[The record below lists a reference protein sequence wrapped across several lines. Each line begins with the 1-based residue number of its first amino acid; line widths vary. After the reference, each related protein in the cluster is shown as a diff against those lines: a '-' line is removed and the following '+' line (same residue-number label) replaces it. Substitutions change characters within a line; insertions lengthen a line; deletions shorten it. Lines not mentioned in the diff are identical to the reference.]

1 MPLYD
6 KILFDLGGVLLT
18 NGWDHAERDAAIE
31 AFHLDK
37 AELERR
43 HTEIFEQW
51 ERGEITMGAYLDFAV
66 FHEPRNFS
74 RDDFAAF
81 IFGQSRI
88 LEDSALPVLKE
99 LAASGRFLLGALN
112 NEARETNEYRF
123 TTFGL
128 RNYFDVALSSCY
140 LGLRKPSE
148 AIYSRA
154 IDILGAAPERFVFI
168 DDRKENLVPARAV
181 GMAAIHFSGEEPLR
195 QELRK
200 LGIL

>member
-1 MPLYD
+1 MPPYD
-6 KILFDLGGVLLT
+6 KILFDVGGVLLT

-37 AELERR
+37 QDLERR

-51 ERGEITMGAYLDFAV
+51 ERGEITMGAYLDFAL

-74 RDDFAAF
+74 RDEFASF

-88 LEDSALPVLKE
+88 LKDSALPVLQE

-128 RNYFDVALSSCY
+128 RNYFEVALSSCY

-148 AIYSRA
+148 AIYRRA
-154 IDILGAAPERFVFI
+154 IDILGAAPERVLFI
-168 DDRKENLVPARAV
+168 DDRKENLIPARAI
-181 GMAAIHFSGEEPLR
+181 GMAAVHFTGEEQLR
-195 QELRK
+195 QEFGT
-200 LGIL
+200 LGIF